1 MSFNAESAAGL
12 GDFVVA
18 DISAL
23 VARRLREEHLCQF
36 NRTRDDLLRLERNDD
51 SETSR
56 LLRHQSL
63 RNLEK
68 TWASVLQTL
77 RSELPRTLDELFNE
91 LQPEFRIEKDPPSRT
106 RDVTPLS
113 PSSASIETPKP
124 FSRANAPTPSREADA
139 FMPGSPI
146 LDSGARARSVTF
158 APAVF
163 APAKTEEPTSA
174 IETEA
179 PVIDM
184 IDSAEKSSEKRPLA
198 AEEPETILPKKRAK
212 RTPQTNFKTPGPWK
226 PIKKNMFLCEVEEQ
240 ECIFSYPGHTG
251 FYVLRCNLLKCRKGL
266 GQDEGTVFTSHP
278 FKDGLALEHFAEE
291 WHMMDSEAEI
301 FRKFAIRVIDAER
314 ERNVDKSAN
323 TQTSDINAS
332 VEDQSSRPP
341 SSPRLKAKDK
351 KPERPYSLFVPR
363 ASAAEASTSA
373 SASKTNETF
382 KESFYRAGPL
392 LSTPLNDEDADI
404 PFLEKRRQPDVE

>member
-36 NRTRDDLLRLERNDD
+36 NRTRDDLLRLERKDD
-51 SETSR
+51 SETIR
-56 LLRHQSL
+56 ILRRQSL
-63 RNLEK
+63 RGLKK
-68 TWASVLQTL
+68 TWDSVLQTL
-77 RSELPRTLDELFNE
+77 RSELPRTLDQLLSE
-91 LQPEFRIEKDPPSRT
+91 LQPEFQIERVPASLSR
-106 RDVTPLS
+106 DITPLS
-113 PSSASIETPKP
+113 PSASIEIPKP

-139 FMPGSPI
+139 SMPGSPI
-146 LDSGARARSVTF
+146 LDSGARGRSVTF
-158 APAVF
+158 APAAS
-163 APAKTEEPTSA
+163 APTKNEEPSTA
-174 IETEA
+174 IETEP
-179 PVIDM
+179 PVTDLIDL
-184 IDSAEKSSEKRPLA
+184 AEKPPEKRPLA
-198 AEEPETILPKKRAK
+198 AEGPENPLPKKRAK

-226 PIKKNMFLCEVEEQ
+226 PIKRNMFLCEVEEQ

-278 FKDGLALEHFAEE
+278 FKDGLALKHFAEE
-291 WHMMDSEAEI
+291 WHMIESEPEI
-301 FRKFAIRVIDAER
+301 FRKFAIRVIDAES
-314 ERNVDKSAN
+314 ERNVDKRDD
-323 TQTSDINAS
+323 TQTSDANAL
-332 VEDQSSRPP
+332 VEDT
-341 SSPRLKAKDK
+341 SPRALPSPKSKAKGK

-363 ASAAEASTSA
+363 TSAAEASTSA
-373 SASKTNETF
+373 SASNINETF